1 MLGFADGEAG
11 PLHLWIGVQP
21 KSLSFK
27 DAKAAAI
34 GCKGILTNAQ
44 FPEIEIAF
52 RESIYISSASPRLL
66 DYGSIVDPINDIR
79 SPFTPALGIPIAP
92 KDTPHFEGTGA
103 LYLRESSQN
112 ERVFLLTAHHVAL
125 PPPTHS
131 NKLYMRKSSS
141 QRAQE
146 VVVLGAMAY
155 NTAIE
160 DMMAKIGDQL
170 IFIEKYNRELDLL
183 GEAAEDN
190 SKAAAMHRVLQD
202 NVTKAEAMIKD
213 FNKFHNQ
220 ITKHWTTLSQRI
232 FGFVLYSPPISLA
245 TGPKQFTE
253 DWALINL
260 YRDKIDWSTFKG
272 NVIYLGLF

>member
-1 MLGFADGEAG
+1 MQRLLREARPICNHPIQDVWPTLGKEIYEFLDSLEVKWSSIDPVRFAEKGGEAG

-52 RESIYISSASPRLL
+52 HESIYISSAGPWLL

-112 ERVFLLTAHHVAL
+112 ERVFLLTARHVAL

-190 SKAAAMHRVLQD
+190 SKAAAMNRQLPCTGCSRTMLQR
-202 NVTKAEAMIKD
+202 
-213 FNKFHNQ
+213 
-220 ITKHWTTLSQRI
+220 QR
-232 FGFVLYSPPISLA
+232 
-245 TGPKQFTE
+245 
-253 DWALINL
+253 
-260 YRDKIDWSTFKG
+260 
-272 NVIYLGLF
+272 